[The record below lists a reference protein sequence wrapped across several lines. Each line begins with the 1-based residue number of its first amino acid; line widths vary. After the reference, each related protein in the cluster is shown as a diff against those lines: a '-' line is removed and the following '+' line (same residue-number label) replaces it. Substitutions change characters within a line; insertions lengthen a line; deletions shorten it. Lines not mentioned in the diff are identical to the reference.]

1 MTIRLQG
8 SLLPNAGRIEILYA
22 GVWGTISRNSWDIN
36 DANVVCRQLGYQAAE
51 AALTNRVYGPSIGP
65 TWLTN
70 LQCTG
75 YETNVMNCA
84 HDGIANK
91 TEQYSTTAFASVICK
106 DVKISEGK
114 IEESTTAH

>member
-1 MTIRLQG
+1 MQIRLQG

-22 GVWGTISRNSWDIN
+22 GVWGTIGRSNWDIL
-36 DANVVCRQLGYQAAE
+36 DANVVCRQLGYQAGAE
-51 AALTNRVYGPSIGP
+51 AALKNRVYGPFIGP

-75 YETNVMNCA
+75 YEINVMNCA

-91 TEQYSTTAFASVICK
+91 TEQSSAIEFASVICK
-106 DVKISEGK
+106 DGKISEGK
-114 IEESTTAH
+114 I

>member
-1 MTIRLQG
+1 MHLLDIIIRLQG

-22 GVWGTISRNSWDIN
+22 GVWGTIGLNNWDIN
-36 DANVVCRQLGYQAAE
+36 DAAVVCRQLGYQTGAE
-51 AALTNRVYGPSIGP
+51 AALTNGVYGPFIGP

-84 HDGIANK
+84 HDAIANK
-91 TEQYSTTAFASVICK
+91 TERSTTTAFASVICK
-106 DVKISEGK
+106 DGKISEGK
-114 IEESTTAH
+114 I